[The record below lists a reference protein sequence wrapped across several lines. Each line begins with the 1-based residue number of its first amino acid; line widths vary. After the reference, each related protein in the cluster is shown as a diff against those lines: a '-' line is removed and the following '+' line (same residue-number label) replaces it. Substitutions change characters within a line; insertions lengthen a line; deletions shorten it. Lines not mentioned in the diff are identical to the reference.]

1 MMELTGLELTMSG
14 VALTAL
20 GGWLAS
26 WRGQSKTDCAKCQ
39 SECRAAVQAQ
49 LDRIAREQD
58 ELAGEVARKIDI
70 LFRMVR
76 SLIIHSEIPKDE
88 QDRILNDRGL

>member
-1 MMELTGLELTMSG
+1 MELTGLELTLGG

-20 GGWLAS
+20 GGWIAS
-26 WRGQSKTDCAKCQ
+26 WRGQSQSGCAKCQ
-39 SECRAAVQAQ
+39 AACRAAVQAQ

-58 ELAGEVARKIDI
+58 ELAGDVARKIDI

-76 SLIIHSEIPKDE
+76 ALIVHSDIPRDE
-88 QDRILNDRGL
+88 QERLLNDRGL

>member
-1 MMELTGLELTMSG
+1 MDLTGLEVSLG
-14 VALTAL
+14 GLALTAL
-20 GGWLAS
+20 GGWVAS
-26 WRGQSKTDCAKCQ
+26 WRGQSKSDCAKCQ
-39 SECRAAVQAQ
+39 TECRAAVQAQ

-76 SLIIHSEIPKDE
+76 ALIVHSDIPRDE
-88 QDRILNDRGL
+88 QERLLNDRGL

>member
-1 MMELTGLELTMSG
+1 MELTGLEITLGG

-20 GGWLAS
+20 GGWIAS
-26 WRGQSKTDCAKCQ
+26 WMGQSKAGCAECQ
-39 SECRAAVQAQ
+39 AACRAAVQAQ

-88 QDRILNDRGL
+88 QDRILNDRGVK

>member
-20 GGWLAS
+20 GGWIAS
-26 WRGQSKTDCAKCQ
+26 WRGQSQSGCAKCQ
-39 SECRAAVQAQ
+39 AACRAAVQAQ

>member
-1 MMELTGLELTMSG
+1 MELTGLELTLGG

-20 GGWLAS
+20 GGWIAS
-26 WRGQSKTDCAKCQ
+26 WRGQSKAGCAECQ
-39 SECRAAVQAQ
+39 ATCRVVVQAQ
-49 LDRIAREQD
+49 LDRIAREQG
-58 ELAGEVARKIDI
+58 ELAGEVARKIDT

>member
-1 MMELTGLELTMSG
+1 MELTGLELTMSG

-20 GGWLAS
+20 GGWIAS

-49 LDRIAREQD
+49 LGRIAREQD
-58 ELAGEVARKIDI
+58 ELAGEVAAKINI

-76 SLIIHSEIPKDE
+76 ALIVHSDIPRDE
-88 QDRILNDRGL
+88 QERLLNDRGL

>member
-1 MMELTGLELTMSG
+1 MELTGLELTMSG

-26 WRGQSKTDCAKCQ
+26 WRGQSRTDCAKCQ

-49 LDRIAREQD
+49 LDRITREQD

-88 QDRILNDRGL
+88 QDRILNDRGMK

>member
-1 MMELTGLELTMSG
+1 MELTGLELTMSG

-20 GGWLAS
+20 GGWIAS
-26 WRGQSKTDCAKCQ
+26 WRGQSQSGCAKCQ
-39 SECRAAVQAQ
+39 AECRAAVQAQ

-58 ELAGEVARKIDI
+58 ELAGEVAAKINI

-76 SLIIHSEIPKDE
+76 ALIVHSDIPRDE
-88 QDRILNDRGL
+88 QERLLNDRGL

>member
-1 MMELTGLELTMSG
+1 MELTGLEVSSG
-14 VALTAL
+14 GTRIDRARRLGRVVA
-20 GGWLAS
+20 WS
-26 WRGQSKTDCAKCQ
+26 VETDCAKCQ
-39 SECRAAVQAQ
+39 SECRAAVQAK

-88 QDRILNDRGL
+88 QDRILNDRGI

>member
-1 MMELTGLELTMSG
+1 MELTGLEIILG
-14 VALTAL
+14 GAALTAL
-20 GGWLAS
+20 GAWASS
-26 WRGQSKTDCAKCQ
+26 WRGQSKADCTKCQ
-39 SECRAAVQAQ
+39 TECRAQVQAQ

-76 SLIIHSEIPKDE
+76 ALIVHSDIPRDE
-88 QDRILNDRGL
+88 QERLLNDRGL